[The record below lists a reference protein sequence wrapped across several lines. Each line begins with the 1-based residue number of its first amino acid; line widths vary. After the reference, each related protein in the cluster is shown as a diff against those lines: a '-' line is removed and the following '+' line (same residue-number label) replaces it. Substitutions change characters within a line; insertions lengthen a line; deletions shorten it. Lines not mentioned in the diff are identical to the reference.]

1 MTARHLL
8 SRREW
13 LKLAAGCVAGAAGST
28 LLGGCATGFRGP
40 AEYRRPLSLRPFA
53 RPNIDMSLITQIRV
67 GLRPYRASGFV
78 VRGERFGEKL
88 VIHNYGHGGGGIT
101 MSWGSSMLAVRELP
115 DIADRRAA
123 VLGCGVMG
131 LTTARLLVDRGWK
144 VTIYAKD
151 LPPNTTSDVAG
162 GFWAP
167 TSVYRLGNETQAFA
181 AQFAEALKFSHQTFS
196 ALAGR
201 GTGVN
206 WIENY
211 YLNRERTQARDF
223 YYLDRWPEFFP
234 AMAELSSDEHPF
246 AAPYVLRHLSLLI
259 EPAIFLPRLMQEIRE
274 AGGAIVQREMRGL
287 EDMQALSEPV
297 IFNCTGLGAKE
308 LFGDTELTPIRG
320 QLAFMPADERIDYVT
335 HGSGEGLLY
344 LFPRADGI
352 LLGGAYE
359 RGATHLEPDAA
370 TTERIVGEHARMARA
385 MRL

>member
-1 MTARHLL
+1 MTAGTAF
-8 SRREW
+8 SRRDW
-13 LKLAAGCVAGAAGST
+13 LKLAAGGLASTAGAI
-28 LLGGCATGFRGP
+28 LGGCALTLQGP
-40 AEYRRPLSLRPFA
+40 PEYRRPLSMRPFA
-53 RPNIDMSLITQIRV
+53 RPAIDMSLITHTRV

-78 VRGERFGEKL
+78 VRGERIGDKL

-115 DIADRRAA
+115 DIADRHAA

-167 TSVYRLGNETQAFA
+167 TSVYSLGRETPAFA

-201 GTGVN
+201 GSGVN

-211 YLNRERTQARDF
+211 YLSRERNQPRDF
-223 YYLDRWPEFFP
+223 FYLDRWPELFP
-234 AMAELSSDEHPF
+234 ATAELSPGEHPF

-259 EPAIFLPRLMQEIRE
+259 EPAIFLPGLMREIRE
-274 AGGAIVQREMRGL
+274 AGGAILQRELRADEL
-287 EDMQALSEPV
+287 QLLSEPV
-297 IFNCTGLGAKE
+297 IFNCTGLGARE

-344 LFPRADGI
+344 MFPRADGI

-359 RGATHLEPDAA
+359 RGATHLTPDAA
-370 TTERIVGEHARMARA
+370 TTGRIVSEHARMARA

>member
-1 MTARHLL
+1 MTAGTFN
-8 SRREW
+8 RRDW
-13 LKLAAGCVAGAAGST
+13 LKFAVAAGVASSAGAI
-28 LLGGCATGFRGP
+28 GGCALTPRGP
-40 AEYRRPLSLRPFA
+40 IEYRRPLSLRPFA
-53 RPNIDMSLITQIRV
+53 RPAIDMSLITHTRV

-78 VRGERFGEKL
+78 VRGERIGDK
-88 VIHNYGHGGGGIT
+88 VVVHNYGHGGGGIT
-101 MSWGSSMLAVRELP
+101 MSWGSAMLAVRELP

-131 LTTARLLVDRGWK
+131 LTTARLLMDRGWK
-144 VTIYAKD
+144 VTIYAKE

-167 TSVYRLGNETQAFA
+167 TSVYRLGMETPAFA
-181 AQFAEALKFSHQTFS
+181 AQFADALKFSHQTFS
-196 ALAGR
+196 AMAGR
-201 GTGVN
+201 GAGVN

-211 YLNRERTQARDF
+211 YLSRDRTQAQDF
-223 YYLDRWPEFFP
+223 YYLDRWPELFP
-234 AMAELSSDEHPF
+234 AIAELSPGEHPF
-246 AAPYVLRHLSLLI
+246 AASYVLRHLSLLI
-259 EPAIFLPRLMQEIRE
+259 EPAIFLPRLMREIRE
-274 AGGAIVQREMRGL
+274 AGGAILQRELRADEL
-287 EDMQALSEPV
+287 PSLSEPV

-335 HGSGEGLLY
+335 HGSGDGLLY
-344 LFPRADGI
+344 MFPRADGI

-370 TTERIVGEHARMARA
+370 TTERIVNEHARMARA